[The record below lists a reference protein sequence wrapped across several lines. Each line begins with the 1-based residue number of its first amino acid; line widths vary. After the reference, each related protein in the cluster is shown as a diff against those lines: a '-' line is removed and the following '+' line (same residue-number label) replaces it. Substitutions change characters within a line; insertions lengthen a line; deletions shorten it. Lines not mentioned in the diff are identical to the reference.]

1 MAKENAVDMFSTN
14 RDALKSCAD
23 FHMDFDESPT
33 TEGEPPQA
41 ESRLKSFL

>member
-1 MAKENAVDMFSTN
+1 MASENAVDMFSTN

-33 TEGEPPQA
+33 RRRRA
-41 ESRLKSFL
+41 SRRKPSRG